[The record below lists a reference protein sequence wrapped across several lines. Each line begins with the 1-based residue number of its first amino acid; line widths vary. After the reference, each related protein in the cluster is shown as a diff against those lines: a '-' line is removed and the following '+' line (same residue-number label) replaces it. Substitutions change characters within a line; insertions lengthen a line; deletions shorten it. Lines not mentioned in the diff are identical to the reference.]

1 MRDRMATY
9 EVTPSASRLWV
20 FGSLWMI
27 ISTFGVLLVLKH
39 LDHLPQ
45 QD

>member
-1 MRDRMATY
+1 MRTY
-9 EVTPSASRLWV
+9 YFSVPLLLWL
-20 FGSLWMI
+20 FGSLWMVF
-27 ISTFGVLLVLKH
+27 STIGVLIVLKH

>member
-1 MRDRMATY
+1 MRTY
-9 EVTPSASRLWV
+9 YFSVPLLLWL
-20 FGSLWMI
+20 FGLVGMLL
-27 ISTFGVLLVLKH
+27 STIGVLMVLRH